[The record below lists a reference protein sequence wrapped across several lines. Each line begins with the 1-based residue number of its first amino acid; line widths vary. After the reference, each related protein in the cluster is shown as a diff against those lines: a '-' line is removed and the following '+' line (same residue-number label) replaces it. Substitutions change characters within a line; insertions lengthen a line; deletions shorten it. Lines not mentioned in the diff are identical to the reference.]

1 METIATTPAGDANCA
16 KGHPL
21 LSRRRGQPLIDL
33 RALEALAAVIPGD
46 VRASGE
52 PALRDGGAEFMAS
65 LAG

>member
-1 METIATTPAGDANCA
+1 M
-16 KGHPL
+16 
-21 LSRRRGQPLIDL
+21 RRRQRATRTARGDTPSGVADGQPLIDP